1 MRLLFQHKSSKFE
14 DTDSI
19 TNVPYAQGSSARLA
33 KLPKPKRSRQ
43 TNSRV
48 DHAILNLVQQRKEA
62 TEMFRF
68 KRNELAVVKKTRIRI
83 LWTHTSGASKR
94 WMNKPVLGQSKKS
107 SQFYIDIYIPRL
119 SQFIRNHIPF
129 SRALVHHT
137 RTLHSKTAI
146 MLSNQMTWIP
156 LPAVPHTRIC
166 NLQCAITMWM
176 DLILSKLNCLKNIKG
191 VFRNKSWS
199 LIDRSRSYQW
209 SNPTCNLSCIVNTMP
224 AYALAPGHLQAW

>member
-1 MRLLFQHKSSKFE
+1 MRLLFQHKSSGFE
-14 DTDSI
+14 DEDSI
-19 TNVPYAQGSSARLA
+19 TNVPYAPGNSARLA

-43 TNSRV
+43 TNSKV
-48 DHAILNLVQQRKEA
+48 YHAILNLVQQRKEA
-62 TEMFRF
+62 TEEMFKF
-68 KRNELAVVKKTRIRI
+68 KINELAVIERD
-83 LWTHTSGASKR
+83 LDQDTSGASKR
-94 WMNKPVLGQSKKS
+94 WMTKPVLGHSKKS

-137 RTLHSKTAI
+137 RTLHFKTAI

-176 DLILSKLNCLKNIKG
+176 DLTLSKLNCLKNIKG